1 MKLKDGKE
9 LNKLTLIK
17 RLNLMDASYNP
28 KIYDKQY
35 YIDFYNREIQSL
47 LNQNKIQNE
56 LGKDR
61 IYADYFNQQLCEKDE
76 YFLNLSSNNNCNNKV
91 KLNEN
96 FFSDFDS
103 NYLIGVLLAKFSV
116 DFYDKFK
123 DKIDYRKILFPIK
136 AIKKDSIVNI
146 KQKFESI
153 FIKVV
158 NCIDEKLKEK
168 YDILIFLILV
178 VNIFVIL
185 MWSKKSTLKKKQI

>member
-61 IYADYFNQQLCEKDE
+61 IYADFFNQQLCEKDK

-103 NYLIGVLLAKFSV
+103 NFLIGVLLAKLSTDV
-116 DFYDKFK
+116 YDKLK

-146 KQKFESI
+146 KPKIESI
-153 FIKVV
+153 FIKVI
-158 NCIDEKLKEK
+158 NCIDEKLKGK

-178 VNIFVIL
+178 VNIFVVL
-185 MWSKKSTLKKKQI
+185 VWSKKSTLKKKQI

>member
-56 LGKDR
+56 LEKDR
-61 IYADYFNQQLCEKDE
+61 IYADFFNQQLCEKDK

-103 NYLIGVLLAKFSV
+103 NFLIGVLLAKFSV